1 MKKKRI
7 AIFCAALVIV
17 MAFAGCSA
25 APAVTAAP
33 AGTAAPAV
41 TTAVNSSPMMI
52 TVAASSTVRLVPDKA
67 TVTFGVTSQEKT
79 AQEAQDA
86 NSKAVNN
93 VIAVLTERGIE
104 EKSIRTNSYSIYPQY
119 DWKNGEQ
126 RLIGYSVTT
135 TMSVQDQEI
144 DAVGNLIAACVAAGI
159 NRVDSVTF
167 LCSGYEEA
175 YSQALAEATEETRKK
190 AETLANAAG
199 KKLGDPITITEGW
212 QDTSAKYG
220 RNVANVS
227 YDTAIAEEEP
237 EAPTFQPGE
246 TEINASVTVVYEMR

>member
-1 MKKKRI
+1 MKKKII
-7 AIFCAALVIV
+7 AVVCASLVMV

-33 AGTAAPAV
+33 TGTAAPV
-41 TTAVNSSPMMI
+41 VMTAGETVPKI

-67 TVTFGVTSQEKT
+67 TVSFGVTTQEKT

-93 VIAVLTERGIE
+93 VIEVLTERGID
-104 EKSIRTNSYSIYPQY
+104 EKSIRTNSYNIYPQY

-135 TMSVQDQEI
+135 SMSVQDQEI
-144 DAVGNLIAACVAAGI
+144 DEVGSLISACVSAGI

-175 YSQALAEATEETRKK
+175 YSQALSNAIAETKKK

-227 YDTAIAEEEP
+227 YDDEAEAEE
-237 EAPTFQPGE
+237 APAAPSFQPGE
-246 TEINASVTVVYEMR
+246 TEINASVTVVYEMH